1 MTEENA
7 HSPSHD
13 SSPKESP
20 EHQDAGIKST
30 GASAAAGEQAA
41 GESSLSPAPEA
52 QQDKT
57 PAGPTVASGAAGN
70 GKSQGGGRG
79 VVMIILAL
87 LAVTAIAISG
97 YAFYLSY
104 QLQALHSTTIAQQ
117 EELADALDDVD
128 AEQNQASTALDK
140 LNKEQEATQAA
151 LQRLTERERMDNFD
165 WAMAEVEYLTIVA
178 IQRLNLAHD
187 VDTALTALEAA
198 ALRVKDIKNPGLIP
212 VREQLTSDINALRAV
227 PETDVPGMALYLA
240 DLISRAEQLPL
251 VDSTASR
258 QRPADDTGEAPVE
271 GWRGVVSAIWDE
283 LRQLVVIQREDD
295 PPTELL
301 APEER
306 YFLYQNLR
314 IELASARAAALRRD
328 TRNLRASIELIQD
341 WLERYFNTDAEAVVN
356 IQESLAQMA
365 TVELQPELPDIS
377 GSLESVR
384 AWQRQRSE
392 TSGSDE

>member
-1 MTEENA
+1 MTEENGQKPSQESSPDSGKKSVEGSS
-7 HSPSHD
+7 SPS
-13 SSPKESP
+13 
-20 EHQDAGIKST
+20 
-30 GASAAAGEQAA
+30 GEQAA
-41 GESSLSPAPEA
+41 GESSPPSSTDS
-52 QQDKT
+52 QQDKALT
-57 PAGPTVASGAAGN
+57 EPAAAHVT
-70 GKSQGGGRG
+70 GKNKNQDGGRS

-87 LAVTAIAISG
+87 LTVTAIAISG

-104 QLQALHSTTIAQQ
+104 QLQALHSATAAKQ
-117 EELADALDDVD
+117 EELSGTLDDLNAD
-128 AEQNQASTALDK
+128 QNRTSTALDK
-140 LNKEQEATQAA
+140 LSEEQEATQGA

-178 IQRLNLAHD
+178 MQRLNLTHD

-198 ALRVKDIKNPGLIP
+198 AQRVKDIKNPGLIP

-227 PETDVPGMALYLA
+227 PETDVAGMALYLG
-240 DLISRAEQLPL
+240 DLITRAEQLPL
-251 VDSTASR
+251 IDSSVSR

-271 GWRGVVSAIWDE
+271 GWRGVASAVWDE

-301 APEER
+301 APDER

-328 TRNLRASIELIQD
+328 TRNLRTSIELIQD
-341 WLERYFNTDAEAVVN
+341 WLKRYFNTDAEAVAN

-365 TVELQPELPDIS
+365 TVELQPELPDVS

-384 AWQRQRSE
+384 AWQRQRAE
-392 TSGSDE
+392 ASGSGE